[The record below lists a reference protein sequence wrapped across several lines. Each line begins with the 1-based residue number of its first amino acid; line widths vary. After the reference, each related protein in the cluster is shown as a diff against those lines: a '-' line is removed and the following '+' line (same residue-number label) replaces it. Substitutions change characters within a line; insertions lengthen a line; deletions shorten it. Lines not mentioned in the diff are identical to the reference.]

1 MSVIT
6 LERLRR
12 FNDVQGTVAGNAV
25 EELEARQQA
34 LTAPDMIEGED
45 FDGPAIHVEDGGDED
60 PEALAAEE
68 RDEVLSKAM

>member
-34 LTAPDMIEGED
+34 LNAPDMIEGEEGD
-45 FDGPAIHVEDGGDED
+45 APAMEDGGDED

-68 RDEVLSKAM
+68 RDEVLSRAM